1 MRTLLVQIG
10 VNMFTVEQDV
20 AALSSD
26 HRKWLCAFE
35 DAWGML
41 DAAVRIIESSKT
53 ADLGVRKKFRKR
65 AAKELCK
72 AEKRVGYFRS
82 WALSH
87 SERVAPTIA
96 AAIAGSAFSDPRAS
110 LREED

>member
-1 MRTLLVQIG
+1 MATLLVRTGI
-10 VNMFTVEQDV
+10 NMFTFVEQDV
-20 AALSSD
+20 VTLSSD

-41 DAAVRIIESSKT
+41 DAAVRTIESPET
-53 ADLGVRKKFRKR
+53 ADLGIRKKYRKR

-87 SERVAPTIA
+87 GERVAPAVA
-96 AAIAGSAFSDPRAS
+96 AAIAMSTSDPRA
-110 LREED
+110 EKD

>member
-1 MRTLLVQIG
+1 
-10 VNMFTVEQDV
+10 MFTLAAAGACFVMQDV
-20 AALSSD
+20 LALCSD

-41 DAAVRIIESSKT
+41 DAAVRTIESSKT
-53 ADLGVRKKFRKR
+53 TELGIRKKSRKR

-87 SERVAPTIA
+87 GKRVATTIA
-96 AAIAGSAFSDPRAS
+96 AAIGSVAVSASDPRAS
-110 LREED
+110 LRED